1 MRLLSALLPG
11 VAVAA
16 GLWGQTA
23 DKPLTN
29 SEIES
34 MLAAGLPEST
44 ILMKIQAAAFRGLV
58 DLDASS
64 NALINLKQ
72 KVASEQVLDA
82 LVWAEP
88 FGAAL
93 KQMQAE
99 NGTIPGLPG
108 SAGVYYTN
116 GSGWIRLQPSLLW
129 PPLYSGYSGWNA
141 PFRRRHE
148 FDVPLGDSRSDL
160 QMRES
165 QPAFYLRRPSSETWQ
180 IVRVTFH
187 DDQRVIR
194 FVSSGEF
201 AARDR
206 FPASEARQVKITRV
220 AGDVLRVQPVAPLE
234 SGEFALCSM
243 VPGATNLNV
252 CYGFGV
258 RR

>member
-1 MRLLSALLPG
+1 MRLFRTLLPVVAVTAALL
-11 VAVAA
+11 
-16 GLWGQTA
+16 GQTA

-58 DLDASS
+58 DVDASS
-64 NALINLKQ
+64 NALIALKQ
-72 KVASEQVLDA
+72 KGASEQVLDA
-82 LVWAEP
+82 VVWAEP

-93 KQMQAE
+93 KQEQAE
-99 NGTIPGLPG
+99 NGAVPGLPG

-116 GSGWIRLQPSLLW
+116 GSGWVRLRYSLLW

-141 PFRRRHE
+141 PFRRSHE
-148 FDVPLGDSRSDL
+148 FNVPLGGGHADL
-160 QMRES
+160 QIREP
-165 QPAFYLRRPSSETWQ
+165 QPAFYLRQPASETWQ
-180 IVRVTFH
+180 IVRVTLH
-187 DDQRVIR
+187 DDRRLIR

-206 FPASEARQVKITRV
+206 FPASEARQVRITRL
-220 AGDVLRVQPVAPLE
+220 AGDVFRVQPVAPLE
-234 SGEFALCSM
+234 SGEFALCGM

-258 RR
+258 QR

>member
-1 MRLLSALLPG
+1 MRPAATARTRKPRCGNNTWSTCSGSQSDNPYIPERLLAVSRIRIEPDGEIMRLLRALLPG

-72 KVASEQVLDA
+72 KGASEQVLDA

-93 KQMQAE
+93 
-99 NGTIPGLPG
+99 
-108 SAGVYYTN
+108 
-116 GSGWIRLQPSLLW
+116 
-129 PPLYSGYSGWNA
+129 
-141 PFRRRHE
+141 
-148 FDVPLGDSRSDL
+148 
-160 QMRES
+160 
-165 QPAFYLRRPSSETWQ
+165 
-180 IVRVTFH
+180 
-187 DDQRVIR
+187 
-194 FVSSGEF
+194 
-201 AARDR
+201 
-206 FPASEARQVKITRV
+206 
-220 AGDVLRVQPVAPLE
+220 
-234 SGEFALCSM
+234 
-243 VPGATNLNV
+243 
-252 CYGFGV
+252 
-258 RR
+258 